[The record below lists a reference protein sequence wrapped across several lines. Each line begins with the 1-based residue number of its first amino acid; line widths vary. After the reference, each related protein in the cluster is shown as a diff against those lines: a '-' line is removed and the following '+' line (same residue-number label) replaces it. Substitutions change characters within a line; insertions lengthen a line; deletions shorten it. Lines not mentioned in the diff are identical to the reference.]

1 MAESRHR
8 RKDPPRETDAKS
20 RGAKTAGS
28 PLKQQASSYF
38 GHHRKV
44 ARDSARRLWQAPFAS
59 LMTWTVMGV
68 ALALPVALMLLLAS
82 LQGVSAGWESSA
94 RVTAYLAEGV
104 TLEQADTLRQ
114 TLGNDSRVA
123 EAELIDRNTALE
135 EFRASSGLEDA
146 LDYLDG
152 NPLPHTLLVT
162 PADSSRTADGVQTLV
177 ALVEGMDGVDQVQV
191 DLGWLQRLN
200 AMMELLNR
208 AAWAL
213 AMVLSAAVVLVIGNT
228 VRLSIENRRDEILVA
243 KLVGGTDAFVRRPFL
258 YTGAWFGLGG
268 GVVAWVLLQVS
279 LWWLSGPVERLAG
292 LYRSEFTLSGLTFDG
307 IFALIIAAMLLGWLG
322 AWVAVKRH
330 LDDIDPG
337 EIAGG

>member
-1 MAESRHR
+1 MADSSKR
-8 RKDPPRETDAKS
+8 RREPS
-20 RGAKTAGS
+20 RGAKKSRS
-28 PLKQQASSYF
+28 PLQQQARSYLA
-38 GHHRKV
+38 HHRKM
-44 ARDSARRLWQAPFAS
+44 AKDSARRLWQAPVAS

-94 RVTAYLAEGV
+94 RVTAYLAQDV
-104 TLEQADTLRQ
+104 TLKQAEILRQ
-114 TLGNDSRVA
+114 TVSEDSRV
-123 EAELIDRNTALE
+123 EAVELISRDTALN

-146 LDYLDG
+146 LDYLEE
-152 NPLPHTLLVT
+152 NPLPHTLLIT
-162 PADSSRTADGVQTLV
+162 PGDGSRTADGIKTLLAV
-177 ALVEGMDGVDQVQV
+177 VEKMNGVEQVQV

-200 AMMELLNR
+200 VMTELLGR
-208 AAWAL
+208 AVWAL
-213 AMVLSAAVVLVIGNT
+213 AVLLSVAVVLVIGNT
-228 VRLSIENRRDEILVA
+228 VRLAIENRRDEILVS

-268 GVVAWVLLQVS
+268 GVVAWLLLQTS

-292 LYRSEFTLSGLTFDG
+292 LYRSDFSLSGLTLDG
-307 IFALIIAAMLLGWLG
+307 VLALIIVSMLLGWSG

-330 LDDIDPG
+330 LDDIEPG